1 MDGLVDDELIHSGA
15 RNQTS
20 YPDRILRMAQMENST
35 SKRLVRVRKDRKI
48 AGVCTGFAAY
58 FNVDPVLVRVIWI
71 ALSLVGG
78 SGVLLY
84 LIAWMIMP
92 LEGNE

>member
-1 MDGLVDDELIHSGA
+1 MTQA
-15 RNQTS
+15 
-20 YPDRILRMAQMENST
+20 NSDAT
-35 SKRLVRVRKDRKI
+35 KRLVRVQKGKKI

-71 ALSLVGG
+71 ALSLAGG

-84 LIAWMIMP
+84 LIAWIVMP
-92 LEGNE
+92 LEDSVG